1 MITVRRGLQ
10 KDLPQLLQLTKDLAK
25 ETENGLVL
33 DDALL
38 TVGVGRGLST
48 TPDDAASP
56 IYFVGIASSDQ
67 GDEQIVGFLAI
78 SPEWSDWW
86 ATWYWWVISVFVDAN
101 RRRQGVATLLFE
113 AMQQE
118 ADTIGVQTVNL
129 RVETA
134 NAAAQTFYHNIG
146 FAIDD
151 SHLVMSR
158 GKTPSGKGIGGKDEG
173 SGGGCGTGTGTGT
186 GTGGGS
192 DAAQATPPPPTATA
206 ADGTTEQKQWSLPST
221 DSKTIT
227 IFGYGSLLSEASC
240 LRTCGSA
247 RNHRV
252 AVIKGWERIF
262 SLVSLSQLRNGN
274 SNVDKHQIAAVAV
287 RKSKDPTAQCVGV
300 LFDIDEEDFEGI
312 RQREH
317 RYNIESVGAFD
328 GADDTNSIDCI
339 VFAESDDATYQSKC
353 FQEGPHVH
361 AQKFQGSN
369 YTGPLWGRTDIL
381 PTTKYLLYCVNAA
394 SKLAFRGDSTMV
406 RLNFLQALLA
416 DGVTTVGEY
425 LERVAAPVQ

>member
-38 TVGVGRGLST
+38 TIGIGRGLST

-134 NAAAQTFYHNIG
+134 NADAQTFYHNIG

-151 SHLVMSR
+151 
-158 GKTPSGKGIGGKDEG
+158 
-173 SGGGCGTGTGTGT
+173 C
-186 GTGGGS
+186 
-192 DAAQATPPPPTATA
+192 
-206 ADGTTEQKQWSLPST
+206 
-221 DSKTIT
+221 
-227 IFGYGSLLSEASC
+227 
-240 LRTCGSA
+240 
-247 RNHRV
+247 
-252 AVIKGWERIF
+252 
-262 SLVSLSQLRNGN
+262 
-274 SNVDKHQIAAVAV
+274 SNW
-287 RKSKDPTAQCVGV
+287 R
-300 LFDIDEEDFEGI
+300 
-312 RQREH
+312 
-317 RYNIESVGAFD
+317 
-328 GADDTNSIDCI
+328 
-339 VFAESDDATYQSKC
+339 
-353 FQEGPHVH
+353 
-361 AQKFQGSN
+361 
-369 YTGPLWGRTDIL
+369 
-381 PTTKYLLYCVNAA
+381 
-394 SKLAFRGDSTMV
+394 
-406 RLNFLQALLA
+406 
-416 DGVTTVGEY
+416 
-425 LERVAAPVQ
+425 

>member
-1 MITVRRGLQ
+1 M
-10 KDLPQLLQLTKDLAK
+10 
-25 ETENGLVL
+25 
-33 DDALL
+33 
-38 TVGVGRGLST
+38 
-48 TPDDAASP
+48 
-56 IYFVGIASSDQ
+56 
-67 GDEQIVGFLAI
+67 
-78 SPEWSDWW
+78 
-86 ATWYWWVISVFVDAN
+86 
-101 RRRQGVATLLFE
+101 
-113 AMQQE
+113 
-118 ADTIGVQTVNL
+118 
-129 RVETA
+129 
-134 NAAAQTFYHNIG
+134 
-146 FAIDD
+146 
-151 SHLVMSR
+151 
-158 GKTPSGKGIGGKDEG
+158 
-173 SGGGCGTGTGTGT
+173 
-186 GTGGGS
+186 
-192 DAAQATPPPPTATA
+192 
-206 ADGTTEQKQWSLPST
+206 
-221 DSKTIT
+221 
-227 IFGYGSLLSEASC
+227 
-240 LRTCGSA
+240 
-247 RNHRV
+247 

-300 LFDIDEEDFEGI
+300 LSDIDEEDFEGI

-328 GADDTNSIDCI
+328 GAGDTNSIDCI

-361 AQKFQGSN
+361 AQKFHGSN

-394 SKLAFRGDSTMV
+394 SKLAFRGDSKIV